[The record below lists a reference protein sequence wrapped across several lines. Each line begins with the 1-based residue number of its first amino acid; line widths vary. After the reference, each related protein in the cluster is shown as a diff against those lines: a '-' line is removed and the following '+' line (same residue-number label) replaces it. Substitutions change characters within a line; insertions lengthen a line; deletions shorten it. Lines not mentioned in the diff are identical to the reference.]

1 MVTMFIAECEAMAVR
16 MFLQTIRE
24 NAAARPLEWK
34 GAIVNEQADHRFS
47 RYGSEFEI
55 RASDGVIT
63 KASCVPLFKDGRCV
77 QTEDSMGAAFVA
89 AISETALAVGA
100 PLGARRILSRS
111 A

>member
-1 MVTMFIAECEAMAVR
+1 MAVR
-16 MFLQTIRE
+16 LFLQTVRE
-24 NAAARPLEWK
+24 NGTAQPLKWK
-34 GAIVNEQADHRFS
+34 GSIVNEHTDHRFS
-47 RYGSEFEI
+47 RYASEFEI

-63 KASCVPLFKDGRCV
+63 KAACIPLFKDGRCV
-77 QTEDSMGAAFVA
+77 QTEDSLGAAFVA